1 MRHFFNE
8 NDIKNDKKSP
18 FFSRKMP
25 KYAIFHGFQLR
36 KCDILIILR

>member
-8 NDIKNDKKSP
+8 NDIKNEKKSP

-25 KYAIFHGFQLR
+25 KQGVFSGFLLR
-36 KCDILIILR
+36 NSDFFVILR